1 MLFRLWGKRA
11 VLRQW
16 RMVSGF
22 GEGAEVMSLEDIYVS
37 GAYSD
42 LAPSWHVEESKGKA
56 REILRLLRSHRLTPR
71 TICEIGCGVGE
82 VLRQLEIA
90 LPGNCEFF
98 GYDISPQA
106 IALARTRE
114 NDRLHFHL
122 ADFRTDGTRTYEML
136 LVLDVL
142 EHLENYYAFLRSL
155 KARGAYKVFFF
166 PLDLSVQT
174 VIRPHGLLHTR
185 DAFAHL
191 HYFTKETALR
201 ALQDTGYEVLDAVYT
216 SDALDSPTHLLGRRL
231 LKWPR
236 KAAFA
241 INHDLA
247 VHLLGGYRLLALAR

>member
-1 MLFRLWGKRA
+1 
-11 VLRQW
+11 
-16 RMVSGF
+16 
-22 GEGAEVMSLEDIYVS
+22 MSLEDIYRS
-37 GAYSD
+37 GAYHD
-42 LAPSWHVEESKGKA
+42 RAPSWHVEESAGKA
-56 REILRLLRSHRLTPR
+56 REILHLLRSHHLTPH
-71 TICEIGCGVGE
+71 TICEVGCGAGE
-82 VLRQLEIA
+82 VLRQLQTE
-90 LPGNCEFF
+90 LPGDCELI

-106 IALARTRE
+106 LELARARE
-114 NDRLHFHL
+114 NVRLHFHL
-122 ADFRTDGTRTYEML
+122 GDFRTDDTRIYDML

-142 EHLENYYAFLRSL
+142 EHLEDYFTFLRML
-155 KARGAYKVFFF
+155 KARAAHKVFFF

-201 ALQDTGYEVLDAVYT
+201 TLQDTGYSVLDAVYT

-247 VHLLGGYRLLALAR
+247 AHLLGGYRLLVLAQ